1 MAMQA
6 QQVNQTTPTPVLDA
20 AIELLGAYQIQFGVK
35 EINLERLPNGDIEVS
50 VVPMAG
56 GGKIPY
62 GRISKF
68 TKRLTR
74 TPNAAA

>member
-1 MAMQA
+1 MQV
-6 QQVNQTTPTPVLDA
+6 QQLNQNTPTPVLDA

-35 EINLERLPNGDIEVS
+35 EIYLDRLANGDIEVS
-50 VVPMAG
+50 VVPMTG
-56 GGKIPY
+56 GGRISY

>member
-1 MAMQA
+1 MQA
-6 QQVNQTTPTPVLDA
+6 QQLNHNTPTPVLDA

-35 EINLERLPNGDIEVS
+35 EIHLNRLADGDIEVS
-50 VVPMAG
+50 LVPMAG
-56 GGKIPY
+56 GGRIPY

-68 TKRLTR
+68 TKRLIR